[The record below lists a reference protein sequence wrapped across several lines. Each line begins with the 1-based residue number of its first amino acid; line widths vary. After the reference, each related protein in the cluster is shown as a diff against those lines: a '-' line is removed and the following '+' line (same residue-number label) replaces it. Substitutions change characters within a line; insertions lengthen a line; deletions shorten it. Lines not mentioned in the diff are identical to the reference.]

1 MQSVGETLAEFSTA
15 LIRLHQRLEGAATTV
30 AEHQTQAVLGNGAL
44 KHKFVVRV
52 RDEWVRHELRRLV
65 LRSADK
71 PFSCTGGGAVS
82 DV

>member
-1 MQSVGETLAEFSTA
+1 MGETLAEFSRA
-15 LIRLHQRLEGAATTV
+15 LIRLHQRIEGAATTV
-30 AEHQTQAVLGNGAL
+30 AEHQARAVLGNGAL
-44 KHKFVVRV
+44 NHQFVVRV

-71 PFSCTGGGAVS
+71 PFIVVRGEVLS